1 MTTRRFLLAAALSLA
16 TSAVA
21 LSVPAATPARAG
33 EKPYITAADLDL
45 RLFLPMPVAA
55 GSEADK
61 AQQEAVIEAQKKA
74 SPERIALA
82 QADAEESV
90 FDMYTR
96 TFGEGFN
103 PTALPKIA
111 HLFARVGESE
121 DAVVDPAK
129 PFFGRVRPWLANPD
143 IKALVKST
151 KSGAYPSGH
160 TTRVT
165 AVAVILT
172 AMVPE
177 KRDLIW
183 SRAAEYAESRVIGGM
198 HYWPD
203 ISAGWRAGSAFA
215 TAIMA
220 NPEFKADFPDAMAVL
235 RAAMGL

>member
-1 MTTRRFLLAAALSLA
+1 MLTKRQLF
-16 TSAVA
+16 AVA
-21 LSVPAATPARAG
+21 VAIFFISPAAAG

-61 AQQEAVIEAQKKA
+61 AQQAEVIALQAKA
-74 SPERIALA
+74 TPERIALA
-82 QADAEESV
+82 KADAEESV

-96 TFGEGFN
+96 TFGESFN
-103 PTALPKIA
+103 PQALPKIA

-129 PFFGRVRPWLANPD
+129 PFYGRIRPWLANPD

-160 TTRVT
+160 TTRVA
-165 AVAVILT
+165 AVATILT
-172 AMVPE
+172 AMIPE

-183 SRAAEYAESRVIGGM
+183 ARASEYAESRVVGGM

-203 ISAGWRAGSAFA
+203 IEAGWRAGAAFA
-215 TAIMA
+215 AAIMA
-220 NPEFKADFPDAMAVL
+220 NPDFKADFPDAKAEL
-235 RAAMGL
+235 RAAMKL